1 MPGLATR
8 QTTKQRLARSVVAT
22 TLAAFIGLLSP
33 GVSVLGA
40 SQLWSVRVHIEYDNG
55 DVYDN
60 AFVTGVSASELP
72 SFLEACGSAH
82 RFNRSVVRYHCYPV
96 LED

>member
-1 MPGLATR
+1 MPGFATR
-8 QTTKQRLARSVVAT
+8 HNTKQRLVTGVLST
-22 TLAAFIGLLSP
+22 TLAALVGLFWP
-33 GVSVLGA
+33 GVSALSA

-60 AFVTGVSASELP
+60 AFVTGVAASALP

-82 RFNRSVVRYHCYPV
+82 RFNRSVLRYHCYPV

>member
-1 MPGLATR
+1 MPGFATR
-8 QTTKQRLARSVVAT
+8 QDTKQRLVRGVVAT
-22 TLAAFIGLLSP
+22 TLAVLIGLLSP
-33 GVSVLGA
+33 GASTLSA

-60 AFVTGVSASELP
+60 AFVTGLSVSALP